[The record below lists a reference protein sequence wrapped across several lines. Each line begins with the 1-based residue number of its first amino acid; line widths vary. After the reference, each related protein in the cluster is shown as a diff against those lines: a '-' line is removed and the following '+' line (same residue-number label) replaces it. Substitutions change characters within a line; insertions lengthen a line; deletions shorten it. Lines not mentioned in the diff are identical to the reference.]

1 MAAASAGRTPR
12 VATRGG
18 MASGVWPRDRGGHVL
33 RPPIF
38 PVPAPPEPRTA
49 AAPRRPTLIPEEGG
63 LARALLIYVAVVTLV
78 ITLTPF
84 HFAVPER
91 WRVTVTEWTVLDLV
105 ANVLLFVPM
114 GFLLALGEP
123 VRRPGIVWRALAA
136 GAALSLAIESAQ
148 LFEASRY
155 ASPWD
160 VLTNAAGAALGGAL
174 PALLRRRLDAAALV
188 GRLALELPLVGLV
201 YLLVPLAWLRALAGG
216 AAVAQLWPL
225 VVLGLFGGSLL
236 GAVQRR
242 YFGPAGVAS
251 PRAMAVAAGGWFAV
265 ATVPAMGA
273 APVIV
278 ASGVV
283 LVALFTW
290 HRAAAQPPDGNDRRF
305 ERASLL
311 RAAPFF
317 AAYLLLL
324 PLNALSAGQRLEREY
339 VIAIVETAAAFTV
352 LGYMA
357 AEAMGR
363 RERALAEG
371 WLPVALIAAA
381 AALVDAVLRGATLA
395 VDAPVAARA
404 LASVVAAVYGGWL
417 YHLQRDQV
425 RRLAQQGRPP
435 TSVAPLASPA
445 PRRVGN
451 SR

>member
-1 MAAASAGRTPR
+1 MDPLRAA
-12 VATRGG
+12 GG
-18 MASGVWPRDRGGHVL
+18 PQGA
-33 RPPIF
+33 
-38 PVPAPPEPRTA
+38 
-49 AAPRRPTLIPEEGG
+49 G
-63 LARALLIYVAVVTLV
+63 LARALLLYVVAVTLV

-84 HFAVPER
+84 DFAVPER
-91 WRVTVTEWTVLDLV
+91 WRVTVEDWTVLDLI

-123 VRRPGIVWRALAA
+123 PERRGTVWRALAA

-148 LFEASRY
+148 LFELERY

-174 PALLRRRLDAAALV
+174 PARLRRRLDPAALV

-201 YLLVPLAWLRALAGG
+201 YLLVPLAWLRALSGG
-216 AAVAQLWPL
+216 AGAARLWPL

-242 YFGPAGVAS
+242 YFGPAGMAS
-251 PRAMAVAAGGWFAV
+251 PRAMAVAAGGWFTV
-265 ATVPAMGA
+265 AAVPAVGA
-273 APVIV
+273 APVMV
-278 ASGVV
+278 AAGVL

-290 HRAAAQPPDGNDRRF
+290 HRAAAPPPGSGEERRF

-311 RAAPFF
+311 RASPFF

-324 PLNALSAGQRLEREY
+324 PLTALDAGRQLEREY
-339 VIAIVETAAAFTV
+339 VIGIVESAAAFTV

-363 RERALAEG
+363 REHAFGES
-371 WLPVALIAAA
+371 WLPVALLAAMV
-381 AALVDAVLRGATLA
+381 ALLDGVLRGASFT
-395 VDAPVAARA
+395 VDATIAVRA
-404 LASVVAAVYGGWL
+404 LTSVVAAVYGGWL

-425 RRLAQQGRPP
+425 RRLAQ
-435 TSVAPLASPA
+435 
-445 PRRVGN
+445 
-451 SR
+451 